1 MGKSVKCF
9 AHTMFM
15 GCTARLISNRG
26 YSTSCVIIVV
36 REARFTRKMSHKF
49 VIYTLMVYSYFFLL
63 AVGESATS
71 SETNRQMESS
81 AICEEAVQG
90 NYNTCKYFLFV
101 Y

>member
-9 AHTMFM
+9 THAMFM
-15 GCTARLISNRG
+15 GCTARLTSYRG
-26 YSTSCVIIVV
+26 YSVIIVV
-36 REARFTRKMSHKF
+36 REARFTCKVSNKL
-49 VIYTLMVYSYFFLL
+49 VICTLMVHSYNFLL